1 MLMIKPEEGNSAL
14 SHTTLKIPELFKAS
28 GYEGASAEV
37 NWPLLPPFLRV
48 LLSTDGTV
56 TKSLEAYFWEP
67 VAVIR
72 QRQCELEGVTLGSE
86 FTLHEPLW
94 QRDVSL
100 VGQHTGCCYGSARSY
115 VRFTLLPKE
124 LKRGLE
130 QDELGIGGVIRALG
144 LETYRKIVAV
154 GQEPHSQACPTAV
167 WRTYQL
173 YYQGQVLMRITETFD
188 LSVFV

>member
-1 MLMIKPEEGNSAL
+1 MIKPEVSPTL
-14 SHTTLKIPELFKAS
+14 SYTAPKVPELFKAS
-28 GYEGASAEV
+28 GYEGASADV
-37 NWPLLPPFLRV
+37 SWPLLPPFLRV

-56 TKSLEAYFWEP
+56 TKSLESYFWEP

-72 QRQCELEGVTLGSE
+72 QKQCELECLALGSE
-86 FTLHEPLW
+86 FTFNEPLW
-94 QRDVSL
+94 QRDVNL
-100 VGQHTGCCYGSARSY
+100 VGQHTGCCYVKASSY
-115 VRFTLLPKE
+115 VRFTLLPKG

-154 GQEPHSQACPTAV
+154 GQEPSSPACPTAV

-188 LSVFV
+188 LSAFV